1 MAIFQLHLLVNS
13 EAVLQFPYAGLAAET
28 HRVLFVSEEAIVLIN
43 PADALYFESD
53 YIPTSRQVE
62 VDIQWIDHLVRQYI
76 GPFEF
81 NIIVRFDENR
91 HITLTYHS
99 PTNESAKDYD
109 IYESYPEPRARQ
121 LVKDLYPI
129 MEAIR
134 DQAMKH

>member
-13 EAVLQFPYAGLAAET
+13 EAVLRFPYAGTAAGT
-28 HRVLFVSEEAIVLIN
+28 QRVLFISEEAIVLIN

-53 YIPTSRQVE
+53 YIATSREVE
-62 VDIQWIDHLVRQYI
+62 ADIDMIDNLVRNYI

-81 NIIVRFDENR
+81 NIIARFDENK

-109 IYESYPEPRARQ
+109 IYESYPEPRARK

-129 MEAIR
+129 METIR
-134 DQAMKH
+134 DQAMKN